1 MIFTDNLERSTDNRL
16 LLRNIRSGTIIRK
29 QEANSLL
36 TYIAQGLVQGLTE
49 FLPVSSSGHLALMQ
63 HFFKFEDPDAN
74 LLTTVA
80 LHFGTLLAVIY
91 YFRADLLPYLTPAGW
106 QDTGRRRIALLVI
119 AGSVPTAII
128 GLVFKKQFEALFA
141 SPLAVSIALFIT
153 AVLLLT
159 CEKLKQTENQQ
170 TLETLPWWKSIV
182 VGLIQGLAVTPG
194 ISRSGSTIATGLL
207 LGIKGED
214 ATRFSFLLMIPAVG
228 GATLLKVKDLVESG
242 LPESIQAGGLA
253 LGTLI
258 ATITG
263 FLALKLLVYMVKQQ
277 KLSYFAYYLF
287 CVSTISMILIQFA
300 GK

>member
-1 MIFTDNLERSTDNRL
+1 M
-16 LLRNIRSGTIIRK
+16 
-29 QEANSLL
+29 L

-159 CEKLKQTENQQ
+159 CEKLKQTESQQ
-170 TLETLPWWKSIV
+170 TLEKLPWWKSIV

-207 LGIKGED
+207 LGLKGED